1 MTSQEPEWLEGPQ
14 LPLGQRSPVSLVSSR
29 PDTWTALGW
38 LQSQL
43 VTFTHDYDLRHERA
57 ALCV

>member
-1 MTSQEPEWLEGPQ
+1 MAGGSSAAPGTEI
-14 LPLGQRSPVSLVSSR
+14 SPVSWSPR
-29 PDTWTALGW
+29 GPDTWTALGW

-43 VTFTHDYDLRHERA
+43 VTFTRDYDLRHERA